1 MNFNEIARKRYS
13 VRKFKTNKVE
23 EEKLLT
29 ILDAAR
35 IAPTGANHQPFRL
48 LVVKEPEGLEK
59 IKTAVE
65 IYNAPVAII
74 VLGDRDKAW
83 KRPFDGKN
91 IVDIDASIVT
101 DHMMLQA
108 TDLGIGSLWICYFK
122 PDILKKTFNIPE
134 NLEPVNI
141 LALGYAAC
149 QAESPDRHNS
159 VRKPMSELVSY
170 EHL

>member
-1 MNFNEIARKRYS
+1 MSFNEIARKRYS
-13 VRKFKTNKVE
+13 VRKFKTDNVE

-48 LVVKEPEGLEK
+48 LVVKEREGLEK
-59 IKTAVE
+59 IKSAAD
-65 IYNAPVAII
+65 IYKAPVAII

-122 PDILKKTFNIPE
+122 PDILKKELKIPD

-141 LALGYAAC
+141 LALGYADGPVL
-149 QAESPDRHNS
+149 SPDRHDS
-159 VRKPMSELVSY
+159 VRKSLSELVWY

>member
-1 MNFNEIARKRYS
+1 MNFSEIARKRYS
-13 VRKFKTNKVE
+13 VRKFKTDKVE

-29 ILDAAR
+29 ILEAAR

-48 LVVKEPEGLEK
+48 LVVKQPEGLDK
-59 IKTAVE
+59 IKTAAD

-74 VLGDRDKAW
+74 ILGDRDKAW

-108 TDLGIGSLWICYFK
+108 TDLGIGSVWICYFK
-122 PDILKKTFNIPE
+122 PDILKKTFEIPE

-141 LALGYAAC
+141 LALGYAGGSV
-149 QAESPDRHNS
+149 ESPDRHGS
-159 VRKPMSELVSY
+159 VRKPISELVSY
-170 EHL
+170 EQL